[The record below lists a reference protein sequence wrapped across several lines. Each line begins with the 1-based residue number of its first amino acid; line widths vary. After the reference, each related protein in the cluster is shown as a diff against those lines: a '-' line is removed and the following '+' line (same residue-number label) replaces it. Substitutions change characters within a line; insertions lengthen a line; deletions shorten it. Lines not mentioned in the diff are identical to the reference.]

1 VRARPSEERTMLWPT
16 VMETDATSDQRKLPR
31 PEPPVPAAS
40 TDAPAEAAVTA
51 APEEGAEP
59 EAW

>member
-1 VRARPSEERTMLWPT
+1 MLWPT

-31 PEPPVPAAS
+31 PEPPFPAAS